1 MRDEE
6 RAARKSPWLFV
17 PPLYFLQ
24 AIPYFLVDT
33 AATTFFAAIGVPVAE
48 VGRAAGFLKLPWTLK
63 PFWSPLV
70 DLVSTKRAWTLAMQA
85 LVVFSAAALA
95 FAAASENVVLWTTV
109 ACALM
114 ATASA
119 THDIAADGFYLL
131 ALDTEDQAAFVGVR
145 NTFFRLGRIF
155 VTGAVVYLVG
165 TLAERGVEKPR
176 AWAYAFAA
184 GATAYAFGLLAC
196 ALLLPRPDRD
206 RSRGTQAGS
215 SPGLALD
222 AVRSYFAR
230 KGIAAIL
237 AFILLY
243 RFGESMLTTMSPS
256 FLLANVDAGGAGLSL
271 HDISLYSGTVGVV
284 ALLLGGILGGYFI
297 AKGTLSRWLWPMALA
312 MHVPNLLYAW
322 AAFTHPGK
330 LAVAGVIA
338 VEQLGYGFGFSVYM
352 VVLMR
357 VSRGQGF
364 DTTHYAIST
373 GLMGLSAMIASSIS
387 GEIAA
392 KLGFSGF
399 FVVVCACAVPSLLPL
414 LFLRLEDDRSASR

>member
-1 MRDEE
+1 MRDDE

-24 AIPYFLVDT
+24 AIPYFLGDT

-48 VGRAAGFLKLPWTLK
+48 VGRAAGLLKLPWTLK

-70 DLVSTKRAWTLAMQA
+70 DLVWTKRAWTLAMQA
-85 LVVFSAAALA
+85 LLVLSAAALA

-155 VTGAVVYLVG
+155 VTGALVYLVG

-184 GATAYAFGLLAC
+184 GAAVYALGLLAC
-196 ALLLPRPDRD
+196 ALLLPRPDSD
-206 RSRGTQAGS
+206 RPREADAGS

-230 KGIAAIL
+230 KKIAAIL

-256 FLLANVDAGGAGLSL
+256 FLLAKSEAGGAGLTL

-284 ALLLGGILGGYFI
+284 ALLLGGILGGYLI

-322 AAFTHPGK
+322 AAFAHPGK

-338 VEQLGYGFGFSVYM
+338 VEQLGYGFGFSAYM

-357 VSRGQGF
+357 VSRGKGF

-392 KLGFSGF
+392 KLGFAGF
-399 FVVVCACAVPSLLPL
+399 FVVVCACAIPSLLPL
-414 LFLRLEDDRSASR
+414 LFLRFEGEVGGR